1 MRKVYLKVVM
11 SLQMTVDDGVEIS
24 DVMDNMFF
32 VAEDNDAV
40 ATVEDFVMVNY
51 EITDSK

>member
-11 SLQMTVDDGVEIS
+11 SLQMTVDEGMEIG
-24 DVMDNMFF
+24 DVMDNMCF
-32 VAEDNDAV
+32 VAEDNSGNADI
-40 ATVEDFVMVNY
+40 EDFTMVNY